1 MNEHQASE
9 RRVAAL
15 IRAYA
20 DRAPTDVDPIVMVR
34 LVASGSHDPVA
45 TRFGILPIGRL
56 AFVLLVLALVTA
68 MAGGALVAGRLLQR
82 DAEDLLI
89 GQAFVEPFTGLP
101 PDGAAPSEPEH
112 GELVLSFDGR
122 VNMLGLDYHRMWLYA
137 DGRLVWK
144 SNVEGHDVGLDIWAE
159 RFHGREPTTAVIEQH
174 LASAG
179 VELIR
184 AEVLADA
191 RVLGEAAAG
200 ADRSPWGRPGVLWGA
215 LKLGD
220 GDRVLDAEWS
230 DSRLPARL
238 AYPGSWLPT
247 DAWRD
252 RRIRGFV
259 PSRYAVC
266 LGQALPAGVPG
277 LAPVDIWDRLPE
289 PTRNLIRSK
298 AVEDLAPERNDQDPR
313 CLYQV
318 STDDARAIAVAFDE
332 AGLRRESDDGLSYT
346 FPIGHRYPGIIQLL
360 VVLPDGGVVCL
371 CG

>member
-1 MNEHQASE
+1 MNEHQAVE

-20 DRAPTDVDPIVMVR
+20 DRAPTDVDPIFMAR
-34 LVASGSHDPVA
+34 LVASGSHDRVA
-45 TRFGILPIGRL
+45 TRFGIVPVGRL
-56 AFVLLVLALVTA
+56 AFVLLVLALVVA
-68 MAGGALVAGRLLQR
+68 MAGGAMVVGRFLER
-82 DAEDLLI
+82 DAEDLLR
-89 GQAFVEPFTGLP
+89 GRAFVEPFTGLP
-101 PDGAAPSEPEH
+101 LEGAAPSEPKD
-112 GELVLSFDGR
+112 GELVLSFGGR

-159 RFHGREPTTAVIEQH
+159 RFDGHEPTTAVIEQH

-184 AEVLADA
+184 AEVLASA
-191 RVLGEAAAG
+191 RVLGIAAAG
-200 ADRSPWGRPGVLWGA
+200 EERSQWSRPGVLWGA

-220 GDRVLDAEWS
+220 GDRVLAADWS

-247 DAWRD
+247 DAWQD
-252 RRIRGFV
+252 RRVGAFV

-266 LGQALPAGVPG
+266 LGQALPAGVKG
-277 LAPVDIWDRLPE
+277 LAPIDVWDRLPE

-298 AVEDLAPERNDQDPR
+298 AVEDLARDWNDQDPR

-318 STDDARAIAVAFDE
+318 STDDARAIVAGLEE
-332 AGLRRESDDGLSYT
+332 AGLRRESDDGLSYS
-346 FPIGHRYPGIIQLL
+346 FPIGHGFPGVIQLL
-360 VVLPDGGVVCL
+360 VVLPDGEAVCL